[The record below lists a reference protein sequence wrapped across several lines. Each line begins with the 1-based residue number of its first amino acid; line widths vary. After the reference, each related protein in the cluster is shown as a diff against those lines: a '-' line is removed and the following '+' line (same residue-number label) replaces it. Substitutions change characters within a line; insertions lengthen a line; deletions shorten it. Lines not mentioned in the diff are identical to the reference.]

1 MTSNDLNANY
11 FSLIRNSEIN
21 SFPFLPKYIILMKA
35 KNIFYYFVSQLK
47 QEFVLLTINEHKRI
61 SNLYPFR
68 LSSHYKNYLNE

>member
-1 MTSNDLNANY
+1 
-11 FSLIRNSEIN
+11 
-21 SFPFLPKYIILMKA
+21 MKA